1 MGQSTSLKQ
10 RIRDGEIVT
19 GPGVS
24 MDSGKEDLERILQRD
39 KIDFFNIDCQH
50 GPRNE
55 DRIVSFC
62 TSAGALGVP
71 VILRIKHT
79 RHTYLIGNYLD
90 LGPAGILVPEVKKED
105 TVREAVHFFYYPQ
118 IGGRSWGGS
127 ARHGINERSD
137 RLEYAAWWNE
147 TGVLWLQLESVEA
160 VLNCR
165 QLAQDGVDVLTFGP
179 NDLMFDI
186 ERYHRPP
193 FRTLDDCVRHVAREM
208 EGTSVAVSLALQ
220 DPSEREKY
228 VDMGL
233 TVLQT
238 PMVV

>member
-1 MGQSTSLKQ
+1 MAHPASLKQ
-10 RIRDGEIVT
+10 RIRNGEIVN
-19 GPGVS
+19 GVGAS
-24 MDSGKEDLERILQRD
+24 MESGKEDLARILQQG
-39 KIDFFNIDCQH
+39 KVDFFNVDCQH
-50 GPRNE
+50 GPQSE

-62 TSAGALGVP
+62 SAAEALGVP

-90 LGPAGILVPEVKKED
+90 LGPAGILVPEVREEA

-118 IGGRSWGGS
+118 FGGRSWGGS
-127 ARHGINERSD
+127 ARYGIGDRSD
-137 RLEYAAWWNE
+137 RLAYAAWWND
-147 TGVLWLQLESVEA
+147 TGVLWLQLESVDA
-160 VLNCR
+160 VINCR
-165 QLAQDGVDVLTFGP
+165 KLAQDGVDVLTFGP

-193 FRTLDDCVRHVAREM
+193 FRTVDDCVRHVAREM
-208 EGTSVAVSLALQ
+208 EGTPVAVSLALL
-220 DPSEREKY
+220 DPSDRDKY

>member
-1 MGQSTSLKQ
+1 MEQPSSLKH
-10 RIRDGEIVT
+10 RVRSGEIVT
-19 GPGVS
+19 GLGVS
-24 MDSGKEDLERILQRD
+24 MDSDRDDLERFLEQGG
-39 KIDFFNIDCQH
+39 IDFFNVDCQH
-50 GPRNE
+50 GSRSE

-62 TSAGALGVP
+62 ASAEALGVP

-90 LGPAGILVPEVKKED
+90 LGPAGILVPEVKVEA

-118 IGGRSWGGS
+118 FGGRSWGGS
-127 ARHGINERSD
+127 ARHGIRDRSD
-137 RLEYAAWWNE
+137 RLEYAAWWND

-160 VLNCR
+160 VINCR
-165 QLAQDGVDVLTFGP
+165 KLALDGVDVLTFGP

-186 ERYHRPP
+186 ERYRRPP
-193 FRTLDDCVRHVAREM
+193 FRTLDECVRHVAREM
-208 EGTSVAVSLALQ
+208 EGTGVAVSLALQ

>member
-1 MGQSTSLKQ
+1 MAQPTSLKQ
-10 RIRDGEIVT
+10 RIRNGEIVN
-19 GPGVS
+19 GVGVS
-24 MDSGKEDLERILQRD
+24 MESGREDLERILQQGRV
-39 KIDFFNIDCQH
+39 DFFNVDCQH
-50 GPRNE
+50 GPQSE

-62 TSAGALGVP
+62 ASAEALGVP

-90 LGPAGILVPEVKKED
+90 LGPAGILVPEVKEEA

-118 IGGRSWGGS
+118 FGGRSWGGS
-127 ARHGINERSD
+127 ARHGIQDRSD
-137 RLEYAAWWNE
+137 RLAYAAWWNA

-160 VLNCR
+160 VINCR
-165 QLAQDGVDVLTFGP
+165 KLALDGVDVLTFGP

-186 ERYHRPP
+186 ERYHHPL
-193 FRTLDDCVRHVAREM
+193 FRTVEDCVRHVAREM
-208 EGTSVAVSLALQ
+208 EGTSVAVSLALL
-220 DPSEREKY
+220 DPSERDKY
-228 VDMGL
+228 IDMGL

>member
-1 MGQSTSLKQ
+1 MDQPSSLKH
-10 RIRDGEIVT
+10 RVRSGEIVT
-19 GPGVS
+19 GLGVS
-24 MDSGKEDLERILQRD
+24 MDSDRDDLERFLEQGG
-39 KIDFFNIDCQH
+39 IDFFNVDCQH
-50 GPRNE
+50 GPQSE

-62 TSAGALGVP
+62 ASAEALGVP

-79 RHTYLIGNYLD
+79 RHTYMIGNYLD
-90 LGPAGILVPEVKKED
+90 LGPAGILVPEVKEEA

-118 IGGRSWGGS
+118 FGGRSWGGS
-127 ARHGINERSD
+127 ARLGIRDRPD
-137 RLEYAAWWNE
+137 RLEYAAWWND

-160 VLNCR
+160 VINCR
-165 QLAQDGVDVLTFGP
+165 KLALDGVDVLTFGP

-186 ERYHRPP
+186 ERYRHSP
-193 FRTLDDCVRHVAREM
+193 FRTLDECVRHVAREM
-208 EGTSVAVSLALQ
+208 EGTGVAVSLALQ

>member
-1 MGQSTSLKQ
+1 MEQPSSLKH
-10 RIRDGEIVT
+10 RVRSGEIVT
-19 GPGVS
+19 GLGVS
-24 MDSGKEDLERILQRD
+24 MDSGRDDLERFLEQGG
-39 KIDFFNIDCQH
+39 IDFFNVDCQH
-50 GPRNE
+50 GRHSE

-62 TSAGALGVP
+62 ASADALGVP

-90 LGPAGILVPEVKKED
+90 LGPSGILVPEVKEEA

-118 IGGRSWGGS
+118 FGGRSWGGS
-127 ARHGINERSD
+127 ARLGIRDRPD
-137 RLEYAAWWNE
+137 RLEYAAWWND

-160 VLNCR
+160 VINCR
-165 QLAQDGVDVLTFGP
+165 KLALDGVDVLTFGP

-186 ERYHRPP
+186 ERYRRPP
-193 FRTLDDCVRHVAREM
+193 FRTLDECVRHVAREM
-208 EGTSVAVSLALQ
+208 EGTGVAVSLALQ
-220 DPSEREKY
+220 DPTEREKY

>member
-1 MGQSTSLKQ
+1 MDQPSSLKH
-10 RIRDGEIVT
+10 RIRSGEVVT
-19 GPGVS
+19 GLGVP
-24 MDSGKEDLERILQRD
+24 MDSARDDLERFLEQGG
-39 KIDFFNIDCQH
+39 IDFFNVDCQH
-50 GPRNE
+50 GPRSE

-62 TSAGALGVP
+62 ASADALGVP

-90 LGPAGILVPEVKKED
+90 LGPAGILVPEVKEEA

-118 IGGRSWGGS
+118 FGGRSWGGS
-127 ARHGINERSD
+127 ARLGIRGRPD
-137 RLEYAAWWNE
+137 RLEYAAWWND

-160 VLNCR
+160 VINCR
-165 QLAQDGVDVLTFGP
+165 KLALDGVDVLTFGP

-186 ERYHRPP
+186 ERYRRPP
-193 FRTLDDCVRHVAREM
+193 FRTLDECVRHVAREM
-208 EGTSVAVSLALQ
+208 EGTGVAVSLALQ

>member
-1 MGQSTSLKQ
+1 MES
-10 RIRDGEIVT
+10 GE
-19 GPGVS
+19 
-24 MDSGKEDLERILQRD
+24 EDLARILQQGE
-39 KIDFFNIDCQH
+39 IDFFNVDCQH
-50 GPRNE
+50 GPQSE
-55 DRIVSFC
+55 DRIVAFC
-62 TSAGALGVP
+62 ASAEVLGVP

-90 LGPAGILVPEVKKED
+90 LGPAGILVPEVKEEA

-118 IGGRSWGGS
+118 FGGRSWGGS
-127 ARHGINERSD
+127 ARHGIGDRSD
-137 RLEYAAWWNE
+137 RLAYAAWWND

-160 VLNCR
+160 VINCR
-165 QLAQDGVDVLTFGP
+165 KLALDGVDVLTFGP

-193 FRTLDDCVRHVAREM
+193 FRTVEDCVGHVVREM

-220 DPSEREKY
+220 DPSERDKY
-228 VDMGL
+228 IDMGL